1 MAKQKYRVIKSGLNL
16 ADANGNVKAL
26 EIGEEFSHDDLPEFW
41 ESKVE
46 EVSASGG
53 KEFEV
58 ATPKEDEEKKTVRN
72 KK

>member
-41 ESKVE
+41 QSKVE
-46 EVSASGG
+46 LVNSSAD
-53 KEFEV
+53 KDFEV
-58 ATPKEDEEKKTVRN
+58 ATPAKATTKK
-72 KK
+72 